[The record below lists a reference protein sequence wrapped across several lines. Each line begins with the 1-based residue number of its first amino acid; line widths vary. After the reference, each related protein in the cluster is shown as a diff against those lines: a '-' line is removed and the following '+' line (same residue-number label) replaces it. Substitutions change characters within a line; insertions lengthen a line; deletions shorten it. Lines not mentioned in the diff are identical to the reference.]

1 MGTSEVVVQPQI
13 EGEPAPGFVVTEI
26 TSDPPR
32 VTAVGPE
39 RRLITSARA
48 VTDRLSVAGANK
60 TVSAVVNIGIEDAQ
74 LRLLKP
80 QTARVTVRIEPGGTR
95 TMTVRLTLRNL
106 GPGLSARL
114 ESETATITLR
124 GANRVLA
131 GIDPSSV
138 TVYVDLAGLAAGVH
152 APPVNVELDGRFALA
167 AIKPSTVTVR
177 IN

>member
-1 MGTSEVVVQPQI
+1 M
-13 EGEPAPGFVVTEI
+13 
-26 TSDPPR
+26 
-32 VTAVGPE
+32 
-39 RRLITSARA
+39 
-48 VTDRLSVAGANK
+48 AGANK
-60 TVSAVVNIGIEDAQ
+60 TVTAVVNIGIEDAQ

-80 QTARVTVRIEPGGTR
+80 QSARVTVRIEPGGTR
-95 TMTVRLTLRNL
+95 TMTVRLTWRNL
-106 GPGLSARL
+106 GPGLKARL

-124 GANRVLA
+124 GATRVLA

-138 TVYVDLAGLAAGVH
+138 TAYVDLAGLAAGVH